1 MALRDHPHAAQERE
15 VVEGLFAALPEAGR
29 ERLLRRIRTRSQAQD
44 WPEHVPDARA
54 VANTGIL

>member
-29 ERLLRRIRTRSQAQD
+29 ERMQRRIRTRSKAEE
-44 WPEHVPDARA
+44 WLEHISDARA
-54 VANTGIL
+54 IANTGIL